1 MLSVVKSLALQGL
14 DGRIL
19 SIEVDISCG
28 LPCFEIVGLPDTSI
42 KEAKERVKTA
52 IRNTGVEFLS
62 RRIVVNLAPADIR
75 KEGAS
80 LDLPIALG
88 ILIASGQI
96 ENNYLNTF
104 LEESIFV
111 GELSLDGFLRP
122 VCGILPL
129 VVQLFALAERN
140 LQLYTRIFQIDGEG
154 NDRIALQLDL
164 GKQMHNLALVQQKPA
179 RTHGVFVVDIALI
192 VRADMHLAD
201 PQLAVLDRAPGIL
214 EIQRTEPDGF
224 HLRTG
229 QLDAGLK
236 AVLDKVFMKHLG
248 VFCKNFDAFRLQP
261 AHLQSILYYISFV
274 KCFLFQTGVFPI
286 PAAC

>member
-88 ILIASGQI
+88 ILIASGEI

-111 GELSLDGFLRP
+111 GELSLDGSVEKINGVLPICIEAKKLGIKRIILSRKNSKEAAI
-122 VCGILPL
+122 VDGLEILPVDNL
-129 VVQLFALAERN
+129 KQLMEYLKGEKYIEKERQKEIN
-140 LQLYTRIFQIDGEG
+140 DKNSELYEFDFSDVKGQE
-154 NDRIALQLDL
+154 NV
-164 GKQMHNLALVQQKPA
+164 K
-179 RTHGVFVVDIALI
+179 
-192 VRADMHLAD
+192 RA
-201 PQLAVLDRAPGIL
+201 L
-214 EIQRTEPDGF
+214 EISA
-224 HLRTG
+224 
-229 QLDAGLK
+229 AGGHNCILIRK
-236 AVLDKVFMKHLG
+236 SR
-248 VFCKNFDAFRLQP
+248 CWKNNV
-261 AHLQSILYYISFV
+261 SKTISKYITRYKF
-274 KCFLFQTGVFPI
+274 
-286 PAAC
+286 

>member
-52 IRNTGVEFLS
+52 IRNIGVEFLS

-88 ILIASGQI
+88 ILIASGEI

-111 GELSLDGFLRP
+111 GELSLDGSVEKINGVLPICIEAKKLGIP
-122 VCGILPL
+122 VDNLK
-129 VVQLFALAERN
+129 QLMEYLKGEKYIEKERHKEIN
-140 LQLYTRIFQIDGEG
+140 DKNSELYEFDFSDVKGQE
-154 NDRIALQLDL
+154 NV
-164 GKQMHNLALVQQKPA
+164 K
-179 RTHGVFVVDIALI
+179 
-192 VRADMHLAD
+192 RA
-201 PQLAVLDRAPGIL
+201 L
-214 EIQRTEPDGF
+214 EISA
-224 HLRTG
+224 
-229 QLDAGLK
+229 AGGHNCILIRK
-236 AVLDKVFMKHLG
+236 SR
-248 VFCKNFDAFRLQP
+248 CWKNNV
-261 AHLQSILYYISFV
+261 SKTISKYITRYKF
-274 KCFLFQTGVFPI
+274 
-286 PAAC
+286 

>member
-88 ILIASGQI
+88 ILIASGEV

-111 GELSLDGFLRP
+111 GELSLDGSVEKIKNSSIEELTKIS
-122 VCGILPL
+122 GINES
-129 VVQLFALAERN
+129 LA
-140 LQLYTRIFQIDGEG
+140 QRILNFTNRD
-154 NDRIALQLDL
+154 
-164 GKQMHNLALVQQKPA
+164 
-179 RTHGVFVVDIALI
+179 TH
-192 VRADMHLAD
+192 
-201 PQLAVLDRAPGIL
+201 
-214 EIQRTEPDGF
+214 
-224 HLRTG
+224 
-229 QLDAGLK
+229 
-236 AVLDKVFMKHLG
+236 
-248 VFCKNFDAFRLQP
+248 
-261 AHLQSILYYISFV
+261 
-274 KCFLFQTGVFPI
+274 
-286 PAAC
+286 